1 MNITLRYLF
10 FAVSNI
16 FICSYI
22 GQIHFNCGTEISEKE
37 KREHQ
42 YFIEKIK
49 DIKVTITDSIV
60 PVKFHFISYSD
71 SSETMDSAMAFSSL
85 SVNGEYFNNAGIIFK
100 HCGNIDYIYNTEF
113 ADFERL
119 EDEVICNERDFPNL
133 LNIYFCPALFRNENG
148 LTIPLCAYTYLNG
161 TKNRLFIRN
170 SCSENSSSLAHEL
183 GHYFSLLHTHEVMFG
198 QEYVNGI
205 NCYETGDLLCGTP
218 ADPGLN
224 VNNTI
229 SNCTYV
235 GQELDP
241 LGFNYS
247 PNTNNIMSYNPDK
260 FCRNEFSFDQ
270 LQQMNNF
277 FRYNSNALHC
287 IDETDISSLL
297 NSFDF
302 ILFPNPVGNFL
313 AITINLP
320 IEAIVEVSIMDVFG
334 KIITN
339 KTISNFSYVSVSE
352 LSIGP
357 YFLSIKHNQQVVTKK
372 FIKA

>member
-1 MNITLRYLF
+1 MNVTLRCLF
-10 FAVSNI
+10 LAVLNI
-16 FICSYI
+16 FICSYM
-22 GQIHFNCGTEISEKE
+22 GQIHFNCGTEISEQE
-37 KREHQ
+37 KKQQRN
-42 YFIEKIK
+42 FIKKIK
-49 DIKVTITDSIV
+49 ELKETTTDSII

-71 SSETMDSAMAFSSL
+71 SSETMDSAAAFNSL
-85 SVNGEYFNNAGIIFK
+85 AINGEYFNNAGIKFK
-100 HCGNIDYIYNTEF
+100 HCGNIDYIYNSEF

-148 LTIPLCAYTYLNG
+148 LIIPLCAYTYLNG
-161 TKNRLFIRN
+161 TKNRLLIRN

-224 VNNTI
+224 VNNVG

-241 LGFNYS
+241 IGFNYS
-247 PNTNNIMSYNPDK
+247 PSTKNIMSYNPDK
-260 FCRNEFSFDQ
+260 VCRDEFSYDQ
-270 LQQMNNF
+270 LQQMNDF
-277 FRYNSNALHC
+277 FRYNSNTLHC

-297 NSFDF
+297 DSLDF
-302 ILFPNPVGNFL
+302 ILFPNPVSDFV

-320 IEAIVEVSIMDVFG
+320 IDAIVDVIIMDVFG
-334 KIITN
+334 KIIAN

-357 YFLSIKHNQQVVTKK
+357 YFLSVKHNHKVVTKQ
-372 FIKA
+372 FIKR